1 MTEESI
7 KRTLDIVEMRLR
19 GLTYQEISDKYGISR
34 QRVYSIFNN
43 GVIEKNKKSDDWVYK
58 GLRRWMLENHITPDE
73 LGKIINAVASS
84 VRNKLYGKTDFSL
97 KEIVAIIKKSGL
109 SFEQLFLQE

>member
-19 GLTYQEISDKYGISR
+19 GLTYQEIADKYGISR

-43 GVIEKNKKSDDWVYK
+43 GVIGRNKSDDWVYK
-58 GLRRWMLENHITPDE
+58 GLRGWMLENHITSEE
-73 LGKIINAVASS
+73 LGKIINITAPN
-84 VRNKLYGKTDFSL
+84 VRSKLYGKADFRL